1 MTRGAFSDLSSS
13 GPRHRFAPTARSCRR
28 RKRVGEPVL
37 FGRSADRTEHN
48 AFVGNLLA
56 PVHKTSGR

>member
-1 MTRGAFSDLSSS
+1 MTRGAFSDPSSS
-13 GPRHRFAPTARSCRR
+13 GPHHRFAPTARSCRR
-28 RKRVGEPVL
+28 RKRVGKPVL
-37 FGRSADRTEHN
+37 FGRPADRTEHN